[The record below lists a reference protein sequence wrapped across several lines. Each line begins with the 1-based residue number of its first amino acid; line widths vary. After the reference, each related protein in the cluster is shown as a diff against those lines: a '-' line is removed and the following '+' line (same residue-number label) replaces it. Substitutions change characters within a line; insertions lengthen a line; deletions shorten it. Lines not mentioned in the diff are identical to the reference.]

1 MPDLAVGS
9 LLSNENCKG
18 DSIMYLTLLISGLV
32 VGSIYGLI
40 ALGYSM
46 IYKSSGLLSFVQGD
60 ILTIGA
66 FLGLTFYSYMG
77 LPFVVSL
84 ILTVAIAVAFGF
96 ALEKGVIRPLL
107 NKNVMTVYIV
117 LATIAISYI
126 MQNGAMVAWGSI
138 TLNFPQIFSVATVKI
153 GKIRV
158 QPEAIM
164 CIILGLLCMILLHF
178 YMTKTKLGTSMRAA
192 SMDAMA
198 AESCGIDV
206 SLSTGLSWGISAGLA
221 AVAGMLIGP
230 LYGVYT
236 TLGAVI
242 GRKGFAGA
250 VIGGYGNMYG
260 AMVGGIILGLV
271 ETFSA
276 SLISSTY
283 KNLIAYC
290 LLLVFL
296 LVKPTGIFNE
306 KAVKD

>member
-1 MPDLAVGS
+1 
-9 LLSNENCKG
+9 
-18 DSIMYLTLLISGLV
+18 MYLTLLISGLV
-32 VGSIYGLI
+32 IGSIYGLI

-60 ILTIGA
+60 IMTLGA
-66 FLGLTFYSYMG
+66 FLGLTFYSYLG

-84 ILTVAIAVAFGF
+84 LLTVLCAVAFGF

-107 NKNVMTVYIV
+107 NKNVMAVYIV

-126 MQNGAMVAWGSI
+126 VPNGSMVAWGSI
-138 TLNFPQIFSVATVKI
+138 TLNFPSIFGVSTIRI
-153 GKIRV
+153 GNINV

-164 CIILGLLCMILLHF
+164 CIAVGFVCMLLLHF
-178 YMTKTKLGTSMRAA
+178 YMTKTRLGTSMRAA

-206 SLSTGLSWGISAGLA
+206 SLSTGLSWGLSAGLA
-221 AVAGMLIGP
+221 AIAGILIGP
-230 LYGVYT
+230 IYGVYT
-236 TLGAVI
+236 TLGATI
-242 GRKGFAGA
+242 GRKGFSSA

-260 AMVGGIILGLV
+260 AILGGIILGLV

-290 LLLVFL
+290 LLLIFL

-306 KAVKD
+306 KAVQS

>member
-1 MPDLAVGS
+1 
-9 LLSNENCKG
+9 
-18 DSIMYLTLLISGLV
+18 MYLTLLISGLV
-32 VGSIYGLI
+32 IGSIYGLI

-60 ILTIGA
+60 IMTLVA
-66 FLGLTFYSYMG
+66 FLGLTFYSYLG

-84 ILTVAIAVAFGF
+84 LLTVLCAVAFGF

-107 NKNVMTVYIV
+107 NKNVMAVYIV

-126 MQNGAMVAWGSI
+126 VQNGSMVAWGSI
-138 TLNFPQIFSVATVKI
+138 TLNFPSIFGVSTIRI
-153 GKIRV
+153 GNINV

-164 CIILGLLCMILLHF
+164 CIAVGFVCMLLLHF
-178 YMTKTKLGTSMRAA
+178 YMTKTRLGTSMRAA

-206 SLSTGLSWGISAGLA
+206 SLSTGLSWGLSAGLA
-221 AVAGMLIGP
+221 AIAGILIGP
-230 LYGVYT
+230 IYGVYT
-236 TLGAVI
+236 TLGATI
-242 GRKGFAGA
+242 GRKGFSSA

-260 AMVGGIILGLV
+260 AILGGIILGLV

-290 LLLVFL
+290 LLLIFL

-306 KAVKD
+306 KAVQS